1 MIEFSLNEAEA
12 LAAKVARGAGFP
24 WGLADEIGRAAR
36 ALALRGAPWAAALL
50 DLARHAESFAAPTP
64 DRVARWRRGEDDLP
78 AAVPLCPI
86 RTAALLLDAGED
98 FGAAPLR
105 LAGIGLPVWFEAML
119 AGPGVTERRVANS
132 AAGEPLAPAGDVT
145 ISAGPSPAP
154 APPPAARRAPIAPG
168 VLAEL
173 LAIAERVY
181 VPESEGSRRRG
192 AGGGSVDAD

>member
-24 WGLADEIGRAAR
+24 WGLADDIGRAAR

-50 DLARHAESFAAPTP
+50 DLARHADGFAAPTP
-64 DRVARWRRGEDDLP
+64 DRVARWRRSEDDL
-78 AAVPLCPI
+78 AAAAPLCPI

-98 FGAAPLR
+98 FGTAPLR
-105 LAGIGLPVWFEAML
+105 LAGIGLPIWFEAML
-119 AGPGVTERRVANS
+119 AGAGVTARRVANS
-132 AAGEPLAPAGDVT
+132 AAGEPLASAGDVT
-145 ISAGPSPAP
+145 ISAGPSP

-173 LAIAERVY
+173 LAIAGRVY